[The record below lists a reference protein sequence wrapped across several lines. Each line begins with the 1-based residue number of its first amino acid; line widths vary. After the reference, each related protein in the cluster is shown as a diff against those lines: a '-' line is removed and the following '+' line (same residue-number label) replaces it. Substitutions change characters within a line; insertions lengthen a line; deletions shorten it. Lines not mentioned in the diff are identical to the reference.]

1 MMIAFPQLFPQVF
14 PKGLVAMARHHAVP
28 DDTAL
33 DRLIIRLIMMKVP
46 KAPSF
51 LAAHANYRNKCMHT
65 VAFCQAFLWMIVMT
79 FYHTAMPTVAQAWYF
94 DTFLQSLA

>member
-46 KAPSF
+46 KAPFFWRRMQTTGIISACTLSHSVRRSF
-51 LAAHANYRNKCMHT
+51 G
-65 VAFCQAFLWMIVMT
+65 
-79 FYHTAMPTVAQAWYF
+79 
-94 DTFLQSLA
+94 